1 MTYILAYIE
10 LFNEKTNAALG
21 LTTETEVANREKG
34 YILSD
39 KTPAA
44 DVDLE
49 TPRHLSKQ
57 EFGRR
62 LYRIMTEKG
71 LRQSELARR
80 ADLPRNNVSSY
91 VRGLSYPSRMSL
103 VKIAKAVGVEP
114 DVLLPNYTESAIRSE
129 ETPDL
134 SFKTS
139 MGDPGMSWLV
149 VNRQVST
156 AIGVQILG
164 LLEKDR
170 ADAGS
175 K

>member
-1 MTYILAYIE
+1 MS
-10 LFNEKTNAALG
+10 
-21 LTTETEVANREKG
+21 NREKG

-44 DVDLE
+44 DDDLE

-103 VKIAKAVGVEP
+103 VKMAKALGVEA
-114 DVLLPNYTESAIRSE
+114 DILLPNHTESAIRSE
-129 ETPDL
+129 ESPDL
-134 SFKTS
+134 SLKSS
-139 MGDPGMSWLV
+139 MAEPGMSWLI

-156 AIGVQILG
+156 STGVRILN
-164 LLEKDR
+164 LLEEDR
-170 ADAGS
+170 AGG
-175 K
+175 KNK

>member
-1 MTYILAYIE
+1 
-10 LFNEKTNAALG
+10 
-21 LTTETEVANREKG
+21 VAKNEKG

-39 KTPAA
+39 RTPAA
-44 DVDLE
+44 YSDLE

-62 LYRIMTEKG
+62 IYRIMTEKG

-103 VKIAKAVGVEP
+103 VKLAKALGVEP
-114 DVLLPNYTESAIRSE
+114 DILLPNYNESAIRSE

-134 SFKTS
+134 ALRSS
-139 MGDPGMSWLV
+139 MAEPGMSWLV

-156 AIGVQILG
+156 AIGVEILG

-170 ADAGS
+170 ADAGR